1 MYFDTYDT
9 AFITTIEGLHEIQF
23 EELRYVVLIF
33 QKLVPKLIIQA
44 TCQNDL
50 K

>member
-9 AFITTIEGLHEIQF
+9 AIITTIEGLHEIRF
-23 EELRYVVLIF
+23 EKLRYEVLIC
-33 QKLVPKLIIQA
+33 QKLVPKLFIEA
-44 TCQNDL
+44 TSQDDL